1 MAKGYNKKILF
12 FIDEFG
18 TAGVS
23 DLYFGGVI
31 ALAKDTGRLDKC
43 FSDRLETNAKEIHA
57 VTMSDEYL
65 KDLMMRFKQ
74 TVYQENFILINRSVS
89 IRQGA
94 APIIYAQGLIETVK
108 VGLKLFRKE
117 VLKST
122 HINNVEVITD
132 INHHNSHPDFEN
144 EISKE
149 KSKDREFSPVNHLA
163 RIDSAASRMLQI
175 ADIVAYSR
183 KFIINKDLN
192 AEQLKRDYGIHI
204 K

>member
-1 MAKGYNKKILF
+1 MAKGNNKKILF

-18 TAGVS
+18 TAGVG

-43 FSDRLETNAKEIHA
+43 FSDQLETNAKEIHA
-57 VTMSDEYL
+57 VKMRDEYL
-65 KDLMMRFKQ
+65 KDLMIRFKQ
-74 TVYQENFILINRSVS
+74 SVSQEHFILINRSVS
-89 IRQGA
+89 IRQGN
-94 APIIYAQGLIETVK
+94 APVIYAQGLIETVK
-108 VGLKLFRKE
+108 VGLKLFREE
-117 VLKST
+117 VLKSE
-122 HINNVEVITD
+122 HINNVEIIID
-132 INHHNSHPDFEN
+132 INQHNTHRDFES
-144 EISKE
+144 EISRE
-149 KSKDREFSPVNHLA
+149 QSEDRKLHPVKHIA
-163 RIDSAASRMLQI
+163 IIDSAASRMLQI

>member
-1 MAKGYNKKILF
+1 MAKGNNKKILF

-18 TAGVS
+18 TAGVG

-43 FSDRLETNAKEIHA
+43 FSDQLKPSANEIHA
-57 VTMSDEYL
+57 VKMKDEDL
-65 KDLMMRFKQ
+65 KDLMIRFKQ
-74 TVYQENFILINRSVS
+74 SVSQEHFILINRSVS
-89 IRQGA
+89 VRQGA
-94 APIIYAQGLIETVK
+94 APVVYAQGLIETVK
-108 VGLKLFRKE
+108 VGLKLFKKE

-122 HINNVEVITD
+122 HINNVEVIID
-132 INHHNSHPDFEN
+132 INHHNNHPDFEN
-144 EISKE
+144 EISRE
-149 KSKDREFSPVNHLA
+149 KSKDREFSPVNHVA

-183 KFIINKDLN
+183 KFVINGELN
-192 AEQLKRDYGIHI
+192 AEQLKRDYGIHT

>member
-1 MAKGYNKKILF
+1 MSQGNNKKILF

-18 TAGVS
+18 TAGVD
-23 DLYFGGVI
+23 DLYFGGVV

-43 FSDRLETNAKEIHA
+43 FSDQLEANAKEIHA
-57 VTMSDEYL
+57 VTMRDEYL

-74 TVYQENFILINRSVS
+74 SASQVHFILINRSVGN
-89 IRQGA
+89 RQVP
-94 APIIYAQGLIETVK
+94 APVIYAQGLIETVK

-122 HINNVEVITD
+122 HINNVEVIVD
-132 INHHNSHPDFEN
+132 INQHNSHPDFEN
-144 EISKE
+144 EISRE
-149 KSKDREFSPVNHLA
+149 VSKDREFHPVNHVA

-183 KFIINKDLN
+183 KFVVNRDLN
-192 AEQLKRDYGIHI
+192 AEQLKRDYGVHI